1 MVMIQNMNVKIT
13 KQSPYN
19 SLSCP
24 TRKFSTKGYISFKH
38 NTLIVSLTYFQREFI
53 SEEMFIVSTLFIF
66 QVCMFSQWEIG
77 SNFPAL
83 FGCIALIV
91 LLAVPNQLVKEWCQW
106 KP

>member
-1 MVMIQNMNVKIT
+1 MEAVTVILVTYAHQVLE
-13 KQSPYN
+13 
-19 SLSCP
+19 LSCP

-77 SNFPAL
+77 CNFPAL

-91 LLAVPNQLVKEWCQW
+91 LLAVPKLQPANGVEFR
-106 KP
+106 

>member
-1 MVMIQNMNVKIT
+1 M
-13 KQSPYN
+13 
-19 SLSCP
+19 
-24 TRKFSTKGYISFKH
+24 
-38 NTLIVSLTYFQREFI
+38 SLTYLQREFI

-91 LLAVPNQLVKEWCQW
+91 LLAVPKLQPANGVEFRWLDHSLGRVWAGRG
-106 KP
+106 